1 MTIEELEQLKADGM
15 IDDRKY
21 QQLKSAISMQ
31 GYQPG
36 QQVAPSNAY
45 NMTNYGKNLQ
55 AQAEPME
62 QNFNPSFGYDAQA
75 EKIAQLEQQIAQ
87 VKERIARNE
96 RALTGK
102 YYEDANKKLAALE
115 MDKIGV
121 RLNRQP
127 AQSDPTMLWRWN
139 QGRLDTLAAN
149 ANTKTNAAEQF
160 KNKVNMWKRTK
171 PSNTTAG
178 LEQQISN
185 INAAILEGD
194 NIGADVSELYVK
206 MQELQNLLPGGTA
219 SENTQADVDTI
230 IKTAKSSDEITSVL
244 NTRTDLTPEQKSRLK
259 VRFDELQKQEAAKA
273 KANAKKNAAKDM
285 GF

>member
-1 MTIEELEQLKADGM
+1 MVNFDRGM
-15 IDDRKY
+15 QIPA
-21 QQLKSAISMQ
+21 QVS
-31 GYQPG
+31 QPDLS
-36 QQVAPSNAY
+36 PE
-45 NMTNYGKNLQ
+45 NMTVSDYSGEFE
-55 AQAEPME
+55 A
-62 QNFNPSFGYDAQA
+62 
-75 EKIAQLEQQIAQ
+75 KIAQLEQQIAQ
-87 VKERIARNE
+87 VKERINRNE

-102 YYEDANKKLAALE
+102 SYEDANKKLATLE

-139 QGRLDTLAAN
+139 TQRLDTQKAN

-171 PSNTTAG
+171 PSNTTEG

-219 SENTQADVDTI
+219 SENTSAAVDTI
-230 IKTAKSSDEITSVL
+230 IKTAKTSDEIASVL

-273 KANAKKNAAKDM
+273 AAKAKAEEEAAFEDKA